1 MLISS
6 QIGRPMFRAKTLAIL
21 SIVFLI
27 ISILQQ
33 GWIRVS
39 MISALL
45 VVAIYLAL
53 AIEKEIIKSPSPL
66 SQLSLFT
73 IGALLILSSYMGI
86 GHVLDETAVDN
97 PDLIIVIGGFMLFP
111 LLSLMGIAM
120 AGCSIAS
127 KNASHDWLK
136 YLAKK
141 PKWIK
146 DDFA

>member
-1 MLISS
+1 
-6 QIGRPMFRAKTLAIL
+6 
-21 SIVFLI
+21 
-27 ISILQQ
+27 
-33 GWIRVS
+33 
-39 MISALL
+39 
-45 VVAIYLAL
+45 
-53 AIEKEIIKSPSPL
+53 
-66 SQLSLFT
+66 
-73 IGALLILSSYMGI
+73 MGI

>member
-1 MLISS
+1 
-6 QIGRPMFRAKTLAIL
+6 MFRAKTLAIL
-21 SIVFLI
+21 SLVLLI

-33 GWIRVS
+33 AWIPVS
-39 MISALL
+39 MISAVL

-53 AIEKEIIKSPSPL
+53 AIEKEISKSPSPL
-66 SQLSLFT
+66 SQLTLFT

-86 GHVLDETAVDN
+86 GHVLDEAAVDN
-97 PDLIIVIGGFMLFP
+97 PDLIIVIGGFILFP